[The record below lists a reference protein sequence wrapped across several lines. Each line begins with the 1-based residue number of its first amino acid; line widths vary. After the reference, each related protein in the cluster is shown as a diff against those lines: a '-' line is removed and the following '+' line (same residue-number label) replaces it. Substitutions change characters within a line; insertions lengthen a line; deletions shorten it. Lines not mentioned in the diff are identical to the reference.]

1 VCDSFV
7 AMPDATACGAVIFGK
22 NSDREPNE
30 AEELLAVP
38 RGSHAAGS
46 RLRTTYIEIPQARE
60 THAVLLARPYWCW
73 GAEMGANEHG
83 VAVGNEALFT
93 RVPHEK
99 SAGLI
104 GMDLVRLALE
114 RGATAQEALSVITS
128 LLSAHGQAGN
138 CGHRRKFHYDNG
150 FLIADPGEAWV
161 LETAGREWAARR
173 IVSGVYS
180 MSNAVT
186 IRDRF
191 DSSSSGLTSTAIARG
206 WCREES
212 DFDFARCYS
221 RQPHTRLSAAA
232 ERRAC
237 TSNALEERRG
247 QLELVDSMA
256 LLRSHGDASDAGA
269 AIERGLTGRTVCN
282 HAGFGPARLSSQTV
296 GSMVSELR
304 GDGATHWLTGTSA
317 PCTSV
322 FKPVWVDSGLPDL
335 GPPPT
340 GQFDADSYWW
350 RHERLHRATLRDFDH
365 RLDAYAARRDEL
377 EAEFRLR
384 ELSHRGLSA
393 TERAALTAFCF
404 TAAHA
409 AEERWLR
416 DISGL
421 PVRRRVRGLHALA
434 WAAFDR
440 AGLMSRIPE

>member
-7 AMPDATACGAVIFGK
+7 AMPDATACRAVIFGK

-30 AEELLAVP
+30 AEELLVVP
-38 RGSHAAGS
+38 RGSHAADS
-46 RLRTTYIEIPQARE
+46 RLRTSYIEIPQVRE

-104 GMDLVRLALE
+104 GVDLVRLALE
-114 RGATAQEALSVITS
+114 RGASAQEAVSVITD
-128 LLSAHGQAGN
+128 LLAAHGQSGN
-138 CGHRRKFHYDNG
+138 CGHRRKFQYDNA
-150 FLIADPGEAWV
+150 FLIADAGEAWV

-173 IVSGVYS
+173 ILSGVYS
-180 MSNAVT
+180 MSNAIT

-191 DSSSSGLTSTAIARG
+191 DSSSPGLVSTAIARG
-206 WCREES
+206 WCRGES
-212 DFDFARCYS
+212 DFDFASCYS
-221 RQPHTRLSAAA
+221 REPHTRLSAAG

-237 TSNALEERRG
+237 TTAGLEQRRG
-247 QLELVDSMA
+247 QLDLADAMA
-256 LLRSHGDASDAGA
+256 LLRSHGAVTAAGTT
-269 AIERGLTGRTVCN
+269 IERGLTGRTVCN
-282 HAGFGPARLSSQTV
+282 HAGFGPARRSSQSV

-340 GQFDADSYWW
+340 GQFDADGYWW

-365 RLDAYAARRDEL
+365 RLGAYAGQRDEL

-404 TAAHA
+404 TAAQA
-409 AEERWLR
+409 AEERWMR

-421 PVRRRVRGLHALA
+421 PVRRRPRGLHALA
-434 WAAFDR
+434 WASFDR
-440 AGLMSRIPE
+440 AALMSRIPG